1 MKARI
6 LHTKIWEDEFFSNLT
21 TAEKLL
27 FVYLLTNE
35 SVDII
40 DIYEITTRQ
49 IMFDTG
55 LSDETI
61 RTAKNKFSEAGKV
74 LFNGNYV
81 LLRNA
86 TRYQSFTGASNEVAK
101 TKSFGNLPSEI
112 QGWYIKIIGHPP
124 YTLPTVT
131 VISNKYSVISNNTKE
146 PKKEEVWVDGLH
158 KKKLIE
164 VDE

>member
-40 DIYEITTRQ
+40 EIYEITTRK

-55 LSDETI
+55 LSDETV
-61 RTAKNKFSEAGKV
+61 RNAKKKIAESGKI
-74 LFNGNYV
+74 LFRGDYV

-86 TRYQSFTGASNEVAK
+86 GKYQNFTGKLNDVAK
-101 TKSFGNLPSEI
+101 TKSFGNLPLEI
-112 QGWYIKIIGHPP
+112 QRWFKENGGYP
-124 YTLPTVT
+124 YDTPTIPS

-146 PKKEEVWVDGLH
+146 PKKQVWVDGLH
-158 KKKLIE
+158 KKRLVE
-164 VDE
+164 VED